1 MPRENASTV
10 RELRPTDTHRAAE
23 IDRLCVDD
31 LRKIYRPT
39 EAARRHRSNVAS
51 ELRGLVAEID
61 GRAVG
66 VVRYRIA
73 AGRLSFLGLGVHPA
87 ARRRGVATALI
98 QRLEHLA
105 RDCGCTAVSLH
116 TVRETGNVA
125 IFERFGFVV
134 ESEKPT
140 DLFVSETFPT
150 LSEVAMS
157 KRIVPLR
164 RFSPAVATAFDKSKI
179 IGVRAGARSSH
190 RFTGIWVVVVA
201 GRVFARSWTRR
212 PDGWFSAFLED
223 AFGVIE
229 MGSRRIRIRAIR
241 STGERVRDAVERA
254 YAAKYSTPAS
264 MKYVRGFRS
273 PRRRDTTIEFVPR

>member
-1 MPRENASTV
+1 MRRDNDSRV
-10 RELRPTDTHRAAE
+10 RELRPTDTYRATE
-23 IDRLCVDD
+23 IDRLSIDD
-31 LRKIYRPT
+31 LRKVYRPT
-39 EAARRHRSNVAS
+39 ERARRLRANIAS

-73 AGRLSFLGLGVHPA
+73 ATRLSFLGLGVDPA

-98 QRLEHLA
+98 RRLERIA
-105 RDCGCTAVSLH
+105 RDCGCTSVALH
-116 TVRETGNVA
+116 TVRETGNVP
-125 IFERFGFVV
+125 IFERLGFVV

-140 DLFVSETFPT
+140 DLFVSKRFPT

-164 RFSPAVATAFDKSKI
+164 FSPAVAAAFDQARI

-223 AFGVIE
+223 PSGAIE
-229 MGSRRIRIRAIR
+229 LGSRRIRIRAIR

-254 YAAKYSTPAS
+254 YAEKYSTPAS